1 MNFLDTNNLL
11 NRGFRLTKQQ
21 MNFLAEGSYGFITN
35 SGKSYYRDLKVVAQE
50 KTTGKV
56 LVKESYIGDYSYE
69 KKFILSP
76 EGRSEKFKNFRHSNP
91 IEKVRAK
98 FPNLNPS
105 T

>member
-11 NRGFRLTKQQ
+11 SRGFRLTKQQ
-21 MNFLAEGSYGFITN
+21 MNFLAEGSYGFMTN

-50 KTTGKV
+50 KNTGKV
-56 LVKESYIGDYSYE
+56 LVKEIYTGNYTYE

-76 EGRSEKFKNFRHSNP
+76 EGRSEKFKDFRHSNP
-91 IEKVRAK
+91 INQVRAK
-98 FPNLNPS
+98 FPHLNPS